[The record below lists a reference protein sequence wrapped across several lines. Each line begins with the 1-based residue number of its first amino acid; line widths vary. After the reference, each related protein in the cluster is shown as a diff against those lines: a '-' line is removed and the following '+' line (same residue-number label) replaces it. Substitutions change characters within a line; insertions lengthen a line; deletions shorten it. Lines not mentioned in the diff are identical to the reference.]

1 MKTLQQHILFNWGT
15 FKFKFSSTIVLA
27 KLSGGNSQ
35 KTEKTSFTQIKVCSC
50 ISKTEISMH
59 I

>member
-27 KLSGGNSQ
+27 KLSGGKLTKDGKNKFHSNQ
-35 KTEKTSFTQIKVCSC
+35 GLQLYF
-50 ISKTEISMH
+50 
-59 I
+59 